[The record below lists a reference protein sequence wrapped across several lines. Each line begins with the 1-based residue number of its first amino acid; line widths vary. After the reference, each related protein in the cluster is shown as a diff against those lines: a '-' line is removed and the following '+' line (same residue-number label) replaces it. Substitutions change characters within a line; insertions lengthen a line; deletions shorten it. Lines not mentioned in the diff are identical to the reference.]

1 MYEVDGLAFARSS
14 DSSSGSSSSALS
26 VESFRRLDWREEREI
41 RWLFLR
47 ESETEMASGTD
58 EGGER
63 EGKVAER
70 RIITI
75 K

>member
-1 MYEVDGLAFARSS
+1 MVILTRIRDGNGVRH
-14 DSSSGSSSSALS
+14 GQ
-26 VESFRRLDWREEREI
+26 
-41 RWLFLR
+41 
-47 ESETEMASGTD
+47 
-58 EGGER
+58 GGER